1 MIINFSVKNFGSI
14 KEKQTLSFEANKS
27 KHLEKHFI
35 SELPNGMRL
44 LKLALIY
51 GSNASGKTM
60 VINALN
66 FLRDLVLEPVEKK
79 TDSLEFEPFLFDNK
93 TPSQN
98 SNLSIEFVN
107 KGTKYSYEVEFS
119 KTSIVNEKLDYFNP
133 KKANI
138 YTRVTDVS
146 KQLTKITFGSKVKTD
161 KTFAKTLESNTL
173 WNNTVLGGFLKT
185 NIELK
190 QLKEVTDWFNN
201 YLKPPVY
208 PETRLV
214 GFVTTEIEKLKIRKL
229 DVINILKKAD
239 FNISDIRIQENE
251 EDVPEGFIEFIEK
264 QIKTTDREVDE
275 IRKTKKIKTVN
286 IDIGHTINDSNYY
299 LPLYEESRGTQRY
312 YGLAGLL
319 VLLIKDSV
327 VIPIDELEASLHPE
341 LYQHYLLS
349 FIMNSKNSQLIATTH
364 NREILD
370 NKDIFRDDTI
380 WITDK
385 KEDCATTLYS
395 LADFDSSVIRDTTN
409 RLNAYK
415 SGKLGGVP
423 NLSDYYIELE
433 K

>member
-1 MIINFSVKNFGSI
+1 MIINFSAKNFGSI
-14 KEKQTLSFEANKS
+14 KEKQTLSFEASKS
-27 KHLEKHFI
+27 KHLDKHFI

-60 VINALN
+60 IINALN
-66 FLRDLVLEPVEKK
+66 FLRDLVLEPVKKK
-79 TDSLEFEPFLFDNK
+79 TDELEFEPFLFDTK
-93 TPSQN
+93 TPTQN

-107 KGTKYSYEVEFS
+107 NGIKYSYEVEFS

-138 YTRVTDVS
+138 YTRVTDIS
-146 KQLTKITFGSKVKTD
+146 KQLTKITFRSKVKTD
-161 KTFAKTLESNTL
+161 KTFVKTLESNTL

-190 QLKEVTDWFNN
+190 ELKEVTDWFNN
-201 YLKPPVY
+201 HLKPPVY
-208 PETRLV
+208 PETRLM

-229 DVINILKKAD
+229 DVINILRKAD

-251 EDVPEGFIEFIEK
+251 EDVPEGFIEIIEK
-264 QIKTTDREVDE
+264 QIKTPNDEIDE

-286 IDIGHTINDSNYY
+286 IDIGHTISGNNYY

-319 VLLIKDSV
+319 ILLIKDSV

-380 WITDK
+380 WITNKNDSCST
-385 KEDCATTLYS
+385 ELYS

-423 NLSDYYIELE
+423 NLGDYYIELE